1 MAAGRERAVQVAA
14 RPAAAVTRQADGL
27 ATIETYT
34 VRYDWPVRTG
44 IVIGRLEADDS
55 RFMALVDDPELL
67 SLLSDGEPFGARIA
81 VRPRD
86 EANYA
91 SV

>member
-1 MAAGRERAVQVAA
+1 M
-14 RPAAAVTRQADGL
+14 
-27 ATIETYT
+27 
-34 VRYDWPVRTG
+34 RTG